1 MDDIGVRFQSVADP
15 GRFFDI
21 WGKISTFVRLKPDFK
36 MFFYEKLPGYLLGKY
51 QLIGTVTFSVLFA
64 VVFLNIYIPFS
75 PTAWFGLGDSVMFLL
90 TLIFIFAAIL
100 ILILSRILM
109 YNSKKHYEMTYLGYS
124 LWCIMEILAI
134 CTLYTWFTVNF
145 HSHDELPGQIFG
157 RSILYVTIALGIP
170 YIISGMYF
178 AIIDK
183 NNTIKLMNYENV
195 VTDEP
200 IRPESQ
206 MQKITL
212 FDNSGALKL
221 SLSPDNLY
229 YIESDDNYIKV
240 WYTDS
245 KGDLKQYML
254 RCRLKTVEESFK
266 GSSLVRCHRKYI
278 VNIKKVSM
286 LRKESEGYVL
296 DLDNESI
303 APISVTK
310 TYTDTVLSHFTD
322 QSPLLEPIED

>member
-1 MDDIGVRFQSVADP
+1 MILD
-15 GRFFDI
+15 
-21 WGKISTFVRLKPDFK
+21 K
-36 MFFYEKLPGYLLGKY
+36 KLPKYLLGKY

-75 PTAWFGLGDSVMFLL
+75 DTAWFELGYSVLFLH
-90 TLIFIFAAIL
+90 TITFIGISIL
-100 ILILSRILM
+100 ILICSRMLM
-109 YNSKKHYEMTYLGYS
+109 YRSKDIFEMTYPYYII
-124 LWCIMEILAI
+124 WCILEIIAI
-134 CTLYTWFTVNF
+134 SGFYTWFTTYIF
-145 HSHDELPGQIFG
+145 TEFKGDEWVLFA
-157 RSILYVTIALGIP
+157 RATRNTAIALGLP
-170 YIISGMYF
+170 YLISGMYF

-200 IRPESQ
+200 AKNEAQ

-212 FDNSGALKL
+212 FDNSGTLKL
-221 SLSPDNLY
+221 SLNPDNLY

-240 WYTDS
+240 WYTDN

-278 VNIKKVSM
+278 VNLSKVSM
-286 LRKESEGYVL
+286 LRKESDGYVL
-296 DLDNESI
+296 DLANEEI
-303 APISVTK
+303 QPISITK
-310 TYTDTVLSHFTD
+310 TYTDAVLSHFTD

>member
-1 MDDIGVRFQSVADP
+1 MHLYD
-15 GRFFDI
+15 
-21 WGKISTFVRLKPDFK
+21 KI
-36 MFFYEKLPGYLLGKY
+36 PGYLLGKY

-75 PTAWFGLGDSVMFLL
+75 DTAWFGLGNSMMFLH
-90 TLIFIFAAIL
+90 TVAFIGIGIL
-100 ILILSRILM
+100 MLILSRILM
-109 YNSKKHYEMTYLGYS
+109 YRSKRVFQLTYLSYI
-124 LWCIMEILAI
+124 LWCILEIAAI
-134 CTLYTWFTVNF
+134 AGLYTAMTLDVPLQT
-145 HSHDELPGQIFG
+145 DETQFDIFG
-157 RSILYVTIALGIP
+157 RALLYVAIALGIP
-170 YIISGMYF
+170 YLISGMYF

-183 NNTIKLMNYENV
+183 NNTIRLMNFENV

-200 IRPESQ
+200 VKPEAS

-221 SLSPDNLY
+221 SLNPDNLY

-245 KGDLKQYML
+245 KGELKQYML

-266 GSSLVRCHRKYI
+266 GSGLVRCNRKYI
-278 VNIKKVSM
+278 VNIHKVAT

-296 DLDNESI
+296 DLENEAI
-303 APISVTK
+303 PPLPVTK
-310 TYTDTVLSHFTD
+310 TYTDTVLSYFTEV
-322 QSPLLEPIED
+322 QPLLDPIEE